1 MSDNQV
7 SALLQRAQAGDA
19 AAFER
24 LVEPHIP
31 RMYNYIARMTG
42 DPAEADDLM
51 QDALLRAYRALGSF
65 RGGAT
70 FQTWLYRI
78 ATNICVD
85 ALRRRRRQGARTFSL
100 DDPLDVAQG
109 QVTRDVAD
117 HASDPQQL
125 AEVGELQEEVV
136 KAIGELSPKLRSV
149 VVLFDLEG
157 LTYEQ
162 IAQALGLPLG
172 TVKSRLFNARVRL
185 RELLKPYVEEHA

>member
-1 MSDNQV
+1 
-7 SALLQRAQAGDA
+7 
-19 AAFER
+19 
-24 LVEPHIP
+24 
-31 RMYNYIARMTG
+31 MYNYIARMTG
-42 DPAEADDLM
+42 DPAEAEDLT

-85 ALRRRRRQGARTFSL
+85 SLRRRRRQGSRTFSL
-100 DDPLDVAQG
+100 DDPLDVEQG
-109 QVTRDVAD
+109 QITRDVAD
-117 HASDPQQL
+117 HAGDPQEL
-125 AEVGELQEEVV
+125 AEVSELRDEVG
-136 KAIGELSPKLRSV
+136 KAIGDLSPKLRSV

-157 LTYEQ
+157 LTYEE

>member
-100 DDPLDVAQG
+100 DDPLDVAEG